1 MASFEEDLD
10 RFLRDPDRRP
20 SRNALYVCD
29 TPACMVMLGMRQLP
43 IYVTRA
49 HVANMMHKKSD
60 RNAHWHGLSEDDL
73 LLLPSS
79 MASPAM
85 IIDSLRTSH
94 RGDVVVLLLDQTDLD
109 DLPLIAAIRPNGSST
124 YDFELRESN
133 HMLSA
138 YGRNGI
144 ESFIGNARGQ
154 GAILYIDEEKTRD
167 LESQTQLRLLQGL
180 EGLPLNR
187 IIHQSSS
194 IIRTLGLEPGPVPVA
209 SLSALGSAPA
219 AGDPGRG
226 GMVLGA
232 REPRLARE
240 YGPQVLGAPREL
252 DLLRSAASA
261 ERYSSRG
268 PARLA
273 ECREEDFTEAEL
285 ESLRQTRPDLFDEG
299 RGDDRPAADAPA
311 ASALRRAVACGPAAG
326 LRTPHELDLFYEAA
340 FDEFHALS
348 SQPPACFGFQ
358 YRIDGDGD
366 HVSEA
371 DFERVLPTPHLRSLW
386 LAIANERSEIADL
399 PARGRLA
406 FTAAARDARAARELS
421 EDYLEGDCEVFG
433 TEYEEDDFTEEE
445 LAELREERPELF
457 DGPAATGVE
466 GIAPGREPSIPERNG
481 GAR

>member
-10 RFLRDPDRRP
+10 RFLRDPDWRP
-20 SRNALYVCD
+20 PRNALYVCD

-43 IYVTRA
+43 IYVTRS
-49 HVANMMHKKSD
+49 HVANMMHEKSD

-144 ESFIGNARGQ
+144 EGFIGNARDQ

-194 IIRTLGLEPGPVPVA
+194 IIRTLGLEPGPVP
-209 SLSALGSAPA
+209 A
-219 AGDPGRG
+219 AGNPGRD

-240 YGPQVLGAPREL
+240 YGPQVLGATREL

-261 ERYSSRG
+261 ERYSSCG

-273 ECREEDFTEAEL
+273 ECREDDFTESEL
-285 ESLRQTRPDLFDEG
+285 EALRRTRPDLFA
-299 RGDDRPAADAPA
+299 DRLA
-311 ASALRRAVACGPAAG
+311 
-326 LRTPHELDLFYEAA
+326 
-340 FDEFHALS
+340 
-348 SQPPACFGFQ
+348 PPASISPTHGPGIQ
-358 YRIDGDGD
+358 VQGDG
-366 HVSEA
+366 
-371 DFERVLPTPHLRSLW
+371 
-386 LAIANERSEIADL
+386 
-399 PARGRLA
+399 AR
-406 FTAAARDARAARELS
+406 
-421 EDYLEGDCEVFG
+421 
-433 TEYEEDDFTEEE
+433 
-445 LAELREERPELF
+445 
-457 DGPAATGVE
+457 
-466 GIAPGREPSIPERNG
+466 
-481 GAR
+481 

>member
-10 RFLRDPDRRP
+10 RFLRDPDWRP
-20 SRNALYVCD
+20 SRNALFVCD

-43 IYVTRA
+43 IYVTRS
-49 HVANMMHKKSD
+49 HVANMMHEKSD

-144 ESFIGNARGQ
+144 EGFIGNARDQ

-219 AGDPGRG
+219 AGNPGRD

-232 REPRLARE
+232 T
-240 YGPQVLGAPREL
+240 REL

-261 ERYSSRG
+261 ERYSSCG

-273 ECREEDFTEAEL
+273 ECREDDFTESEL
-285 ESLRQTRPDLFDEG
+285 EALRRTRPDLFA
-299 RGDDRPAADAPA
+299 DRLA
-311 ASALRRAVACGPAAG
+311 
-326 LRTPHELDLFYEAA
+326 
-340 FDEFHALS
+340 
-348 SQPPACFGFQ
+348 PPASISPTHGPGTQ
-358 YRIDGDGD
+358 VQGDG
-366 HVSEA
+366 
-371 DFERVLPTPHLRSLW
+371 
-386 LAIANERSEIADL
+386 
-399 PARGRLA
+399 AR
-406 FTAAARDARAARELS
+406 
-421 EDYLEGDCEVFG
+421 
-433 TEYEEDDFTEEE
+433 
-445 LAELREERPELF
+445 
-457 DGPAATGVE
+457 
-466 GIAPGREPSIPERNG
+466 
-481 GAR
+481 

>member
-10 RFLRDPDRRP
+10 RFLRDPDWRP
-20 SRNALYVCD
+20 SRNALFVCD

-43 IYVTRA
+43 IYVTRS
-49 HVANMMHKKSD
+49 HVANMMHEKSD

-144 ESFIGNARGQ
+144 EGFIGNARDQ

-219 AGDPGRG
+219 AGNPGRD

-232 REPRLARE
+232 T
-240 YGPQVLGAPREL
+240 REL

-261 ERYSSRG
+261 ERYSSCG

-273 ECREEDFTEAEL
+273 ECREDDFTESEL
-285 ESLRQTRPDLFDEG
+285 EALRRTRPDLFA
-299 RGDDRPAADAPA
+299 DRLA
-311 ASALRRAVACGPAAG
+311 
-326 LRTPHELDLFYEAA
+326 
-340 FDEFHALS
+340 
-348 SQPPACFGFQ
+348 PPASISPTHGPGIQ
-358 YRIDGDGD
+358 VQGDG
-366 HVSEA
+366 
-371 DFERVLPTPHLRSLW
+371 
-386 LAIANERSEIADL
+386 
-399 PARGRLA
+399 AR
-406 FTAAARDARAARELS
+406 
-421 EDYLEGDCEVFG
+421 
-433 TEYEEDDFTEEE
+433 
-445 LAELREERPELF
+445 
-457 DGPAATGVE
+457 
-466 GIAPGREPSIPERNG
+466 
-481 GAR
+481 

>member
-10 RFLRDPDRRP
+10 RFLRDPDWRP

-43 IYVTRA
+43 IYVTRS
-49 HVANMMHKKSD
+49 HVANMMHEKSD

-144 ESFIGNARGQ
+144 EGFIGNARDQ

-219 AGDPGRG
+219 AGNPGRD

-232 REPRLARE
+232 T
-240 YGPQVLGAPREL
+240 REL

-261 ERYSSRG
+261 ERYSSCG

-273 ECREEDFTEAEL
+273 ECREDDFTESEL
-285 ESLRQTRPDLFDEG
+285 EALRRTRPDLFA
-299 RGDDRPAADAPA
+299 DRLA
-311 ASALRRAVACGPAAG
+311 
-326 LRTPHELDLFYEAA
+326 
-340 FDEFHALS
+340 
-348 SQPPACFGFQ
+348 PPASISPTHGPGIQ
-358 YRIDGDGD
+358 VQGDG
-366 HVSEA
+366 
-371 DFERVLPTPHLRSLW
+371 
-386 LAIANERSEIADL
+386 
-399 PARGRLA
+399 AR
-406 FTAAARDARAARELS
+406 
-421 EDYLEGDCEVFG
+421 
-433 TEYEEDDFTEEE
+433 
-445 LAELREERPELF
+445 
-457 DGPAATGVE
+457 
-466 GIAPGREPSIPERNG
+466 
-481 GAR
+481 

>member
-10 RFLRDPDRRP
+10 RFLRDPDWRP

-29 TPACMVMLGMRQLP
+29 TPACMVMLGMRQRP
-43 IYVTRA
+43 IYVTRS
-49 HVANMMHKKSD
+49 HVANMMHEKSD

-144 ESFIGNARGQ
+144 EGFIGNARDQ

-209 SLSALGSAPA
+209 SLSALGAT
-219 AGDPGRG
+219 
-226 GMVLGA
+226 
-232 REPRLARE
+232 
-240 YGPQVLGAPREL
+240 REL

-261 ERYSSRG
+261 ERYSSCG

-273 ECREEDFTEAEL
+273 ECREDDFTESEL
-285 ESLRQTRPDLFDEG
+285 EALRRTRPDLFA
-299 RGDDRPAADAPA
+299 DRLA
-311 ASALRRAVACGPAAG
+311 
-326 LRTPHELDLFYEAA
+326 
-340 FDEFHALS
+340 
-348 SQPPACFGFQ
+348 PPASISPTHGPGIQ
-358 YRIDGDGD
+358 VQGDG
-366 HVSEA
+366 
-371 DFERVLPTPHLRSLW
+371 
-386 LAIANERSEIADL
+386 
-399 PARGRLA
+399 AR
-406 FTAAARDARAARELS
+406 
-421 EDYLEGDCEVFG
+421 
-433 TEYEEDDFTEEE
+433 
-445 LAELREERPELF
+445 
-457 DGPAATGVE
+457 
-466 GIAPGREPSIPERNG
+466 
-481 GAR
+481 